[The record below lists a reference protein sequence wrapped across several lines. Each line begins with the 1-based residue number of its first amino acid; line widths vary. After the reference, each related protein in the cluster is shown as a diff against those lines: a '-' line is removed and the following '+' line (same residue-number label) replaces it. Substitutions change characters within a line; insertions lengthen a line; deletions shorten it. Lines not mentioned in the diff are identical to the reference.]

1 MSVNIKQPF
10 EGLKVI
16 DLTTYLAAPL
26 SARLMADFG
35 ADVIKIESF
44 KGDPYRTYGAAMK
57 CPVKDD
63 QNPVFDAYNSNKRSC
78 PINLKTEEG
87 KEILFKLLET
97 ADVFVTNNRDKSLKK
112 MGIDYA
118 SIKERYPRL
127 VYVTVSGYGLEGPEK
142 DLPGFDS
149 IAFYARTGLLCDTVV
164 KGNMPAYPASAG
176 GDNTTGLIA
185 YAAIVTALLARERTG
200 RGDHIDVSLF
210 GNGVWMSGLLAICS
224 KYGELYPKGRYEL
237 KPVNNNVYQCR
248 DGEWV
253 AFTILEFE
261 RYFRQFCQVL
271 ECPELADDP
280 RWQTRADAL
289 NNREPLIREIEKV
302 MLKFD
307 SEDVERRLRQADVV
321 VSRLH
326 HFAELDDDEQA
337 LSNDYMRK
345 ITFDNGEEG
354 TMFMN
359 PLKSENIGRYPYR
372 RGPLMGEDTDC
383 VLGALGYSE
392 EQIRAMKESG
402 IVM

>member
-1 MSVNIKQPF
+1 MSVDIKQPF

-142 DLPGFDS
+142 DFPGFDS

-176 GDNTTGLIA
+176 
-185 YAAIVTALLARERTG
+185 
-200 RGDHIDVSLF
+200 
-210 GNGVWMSGLLAICS
+210 
-224 KYGELYPKGRYEL
+224 
-237 KPVNNNVYQCR
+237 
-248 DGEWV
+248 
-253 AFTILEFE
+253 
-261 RYFRQFCQVL
+261 
-271 ECPELADDP
+271 
-280 RWQTRADAL
+280 
-289 NNREPLIREIEKV
+289 
-302 MLKFD
+302 
-307 SEDVERRLRQADVV
+307 
-321 VSRLH
+321 
-326 HFAELDDDEQA
+326 
-337 LSNDYMRK
+337 
-345 ITFDNGEEG
+345 
-354 TMFMN
+354 
-359 PLKSENIGRYPYR
+359 
-372 RGPLMGEDTDC
+372 
-383 VLGALGYSE
+383 
-392 EQIRAMKESG
+392 
-402 IVM
+402 